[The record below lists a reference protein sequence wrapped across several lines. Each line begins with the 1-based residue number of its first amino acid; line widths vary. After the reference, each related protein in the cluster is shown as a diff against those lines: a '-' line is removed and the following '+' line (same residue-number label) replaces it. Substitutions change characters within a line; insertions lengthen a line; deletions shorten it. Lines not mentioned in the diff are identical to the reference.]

1 MTRKKSTSALL
12 EAVGPLLSIGA
23 VEHDTG
29 LSKDLLRMWERRYGF
44 PRPQRDANGER
55 AYPLGQV
62 EKLQLIKRLMERGHR
77 PGQIISLDTR
87 ELTALGARPSRS
99 PPVQREIGMFLELV
113 RGHQLADLRG
123 RFTQALMK
131 QGLDRFVRET
141 IAPLNYAVGDAW
153 VRGELA
159 VFEEHF
165 YTEQVEAVLRSAVA
179 AIQPRGHPPRVLLTT
194 FPGEPHT
201 LGLLMV
207 EALLTLEAV
216 DCIQLGAQTP
226 LAEIARAAAAHKAD
240 VVALSFSAAFNER
253 RAAAGLAELR
263 ALLPEKIRIWCGGA
277 SVARLRAP
285 PEGVDVL
292 GGLDSVADQLKQ
304 WRDHAG
310 GA

>member
-1 MTRKKSTSALL
+1 MTRKGTKASP
-12 EAVGPLLSIGA
+12 EAAGPLLSIGA

-29 LSKDLLRMWERRYGF
+29 LSKDILRMWERRYGF
-44 PRPQRDANGER
+44 PSPQRHVNGER

-62 EKLQLIKRLMERGHR
+62 EKLLLIKRLMDRGHR
-77 PGQIISLDTR
+77 PGKIISLGMQ
-87 ELTALGARPSRS
+87 ELTALGARPTRV
-99 PPVQREIGMFLELV
+99 PPAQQEIGMFLELV
-113 RGHQLADLRG
+113 RAHQPAELRAQL
-123 RFTQALMK
+123 TQTLMK

-141 IAPLNYAVGDAW
+141 IAPLSYAVGDAW
-153 VRGELA
+153 VRGDLA

-179 AIQPRGHPPRVLLTT
+179 AIQPRGRPPRVLLTT
-194 FPGEPHT
+194 FPGEPHM

-253 RAAAGLAELR
+253 RAAAGVAELR
-263 ALLPEKIRIWCGGA
+263 AVLTGKIRIWCGGA
-277 SVARLRAP
+277 GVAQLRASL
-285 PEGVDVL
+285 EGVDAL
-292 GGLDSVADQLKQ
+292 GGLDSVADQVKQ
-304 WRDHAG
+304 WRDQAG
-310 GA
+310 SA